1 MNKTPPQRPLMPTIQ
16 KLIAAYK
23 LWNEYFDHLPKK
35 SRYTI
40 GSKVDLLFIET
51 AQLLFTASALPKEQK
66 LSVIQKAVINF
77 DLLKFF
83 LQIAWEIKV
92 LENKKYVAISEQL
105 SEVGRMIGGWHK
117 QLTNQTPLK

>member
-1 MNKTPPQRPLMPTIQ
+1 MTTIQ

-83 LQIAWEIKV
+83 LQIAWEIKA

-117 QLTNQTPLK
+117 QLISQTPLK